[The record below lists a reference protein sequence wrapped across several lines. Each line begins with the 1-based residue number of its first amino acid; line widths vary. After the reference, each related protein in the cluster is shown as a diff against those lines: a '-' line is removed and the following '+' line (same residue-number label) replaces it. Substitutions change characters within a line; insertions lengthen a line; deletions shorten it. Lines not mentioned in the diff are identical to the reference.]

1 MDRKTRF
8 VLSALVLFSC
18 FVLLAL
24 ATYTSPRPGSI
35 IPTGNPVQARF
46 AHTATL
52 LQNGRVLI
60 AGGMERNGVWLN
72 SAELWDPDTERFIA
86 SGKMLARRAGATAT
100 LLPNG
105 QVLIAGGSDGSAPNL
120 ASAELFDP
128 RNGQFTRAGDMLGPR
143 SHAAAILLRSGKVLI
158 AGGNASGDNEQL
170 ATAEIYDPVT
180 GKFAPTGNL
189 QAARSYYTAV
199 MLKDGRVLLAGGLS
213 GGQYPYH
220 QVEATSEIYDPAT
233 ERFTL
238 TGSLATPRFKHGA
251 ALLPDGRVLIVG
263 GSSENG
269 RQYEYSST
277 EIFDSKTGRFSAGP
291 PMNFER
297 YKLFYGVVALRD
309 GRILVAGGAGQMEI
323 YDPSKATFVP
333 IAGPPLDG
341 FYYNTATVLR
351 DGRVLLVDGY
361 GYRPASGAVR
371 QARLFAP

>member
-24 ATYTSPRPGSI
+24 ATYTSPRPGSV
-35 IPTGNPVQARF
+35 TSANDPVQARF

-72 SAELWDPDTERFIA
+72 SAELWDPDNERFVPA
-86 SGKMLARRAGATAT
+86 GGMFARRAGATAT
-100 LLPNG
+100 LLPSG

-120 ASAELFDP
+120 SSAELFDP
-128 RNGQFTRAGDMLGPR
+128 HTSLFSRTGDMLGPR
-143 SHAAAILLRSGKVLI
+143 AHATAILLRSGKVLI

-189 QAARSYYTAV
+189 QSARSYYTAV
-199 MLKDGRVLLAGGLS
+199 MLKDGRVLLTGGLS
-213 GGQYPYH
+213 GGQYPWH
-220 QVEATSEIYDPAT
+220 QVEATAEIFDPAT

-251 ALLPDGRVLIVG
+251 ALLPDGRVLIAG
-263 GSSENG
+263 GSNENG

-277 EIFDSKTGRFSAGP
+277 EIFDPKTGRFSAGP
-291 PMNFER
+291 SMNFER
-297 YKLFYGVVALRD
+297 YKMLSGVVALQD
-309 GRILVAGGAGQMEI
+309 GRILIAGGAGQMEL
-323 YDPSKATFVP
+323 YDPAKSTIVP
-333 IAGPPLDG
+333 IAGPPLNG
-341 FYYNTATVLR
+341 FFYNTATVLR

-371 QARLFAP
+371 QARLFEP

>member
-1 MDRKTRF
+1 MI
-8 VLSALVLFSC
+8 
-18 FVLLAL
+18 
-24 ATYTSPRPGSI
+24 TSRA
-35 IPTGNPVQARF
+35 V
-46 AHTATL
+46 HTATVL
-52 LQNGRVLI
+52 PDGKVLI
-60 AGGMERNGVWLN
+60 VGGFDANGH
-72 SAELWDPDTERFIA
+72 
-86 SGKMLARRAGATAT
+86 
-100 LLPNG
+100 
-105 QVLIAGGSDGSAPNL
+105 NL

-128 RNGQFTRAGDMLGPR
+128 RTGRFTRTGDMLGPR

-189 QAARSYYTAV
+189 QGARSYYTAV

-220 QVEATSEIYDPAT
+220 QVEATAEIYDPAT

-251 ALLPDGRVLIVG
+251 ALLPDGRVLIAG
-263 GSSENG
+263 GSNENG
-269 RQYEYSST
+269 RQYEYAGT
-277 EIFDSKTGRFSAGP
+277 EIFDPKTGRFVAGP
-291 PMNFER
+291 SMNFER
-297 YKLFYGVVALRD
+297 YKMLSGVVTLQD
-309 GRILVAGGAGQMEI
+309 GRILIAGGAGQMEL
-323 YDPSKATFVP
+323 YDPAKSTFVP
-333 IAGPPLDG
+333 IAGPPLEG
-341 FYYNTATVLR
+341 FFYNTATVLR

>member
-24 ATYTSPRPGSI
+24 ATYTNPRPGSVT
-35 IPTGNPVQARF
+35 PANTPMEARF

-60 AGGMERNGVWLN
+60 AGGMERNGVWLS
-72 SAELWDPDTERFIA
+72 SAELWDPDNERFTA
-86 SGKMLARRAGATAT
+86 TGRMFARRAGATAT
-100 LLPNG
+100 LLPSG
-105 QVLIAGGSDGSAPNL
+105 QVLIAGGSDGTAPNL

-128 RNGQFTRAGDMLGPR
+128 RTGLFSRTGDMLGPR

-213 GGQYPYH
+213 GGQYPFH
-220 QVEATSEIYDPAT
+220 QVEATAEIYDPAT

-238 TGSLATPRFKHGA
+238 TGSLATPRFKQGA
-251 ALLPDGRVLIVG
+251 ALLPDGRVLIAG
-263 GSSENG
+263 GANENG

-277 EIFDSKTGRFSAGP
+277 EIFDPKSGRFSAGP
-291 PMNFER
+291 AMNFER
-297 YKLFYGVVALRD
+297 YKMLSGLVTLRD
-309 GRILVAGGAGQMEI
+309 GRILIASGARQMEL
-323 YDPSKATFVP
+323 YDPAKSTIVL
-333 IAGPPLDG
+333 IAGPPLNG
-341 FYYNTATVLR
+341 FFYNTATVLR

-361 GYRPASGAVR
+361 GYRPASGALR

>member
-24 ATYTSPRPGSI
+24 ATYTSPRPGSV
-35 IPTGNPVQARF
+35 IPAGTPVQARF

-72 SAELWDPDTERFIA
+72 STELWDPDNERFIP
-86 SGKMLARRAGATAT
+86 SGMMFARRAGATAT

-105 QVLIAGGSDGSAPNL
+105 QVLIAGGSDGSATNL

-128 RNGQFTRAGDMLGPR
+128 RVGLFTRTGDMLGPR
-143 SHAAAILLRSGKVLI
+143 SHATAILLRSGKVLI
-158 AGGNASGDNEQL
+158 AGGNAAGDSEQL

-180 GKFAPTGNL
+180 GKFTPTGNL
-189 QAARSYYTAV
+189 QSARSYYTAV
-199 MLKDGRVLLAGGLS
+199 MLRDGRVLLAGGLS

-220 QVEATSEIYDPAT
+220 LVEATTEIYDPAT

-238 TGSLATPRFKHGA
+238 TGNMSTPRFKHGA
-251 ALLPDGRVLIVG
+251 ALLSDGRVLIAG
-263 GSSENG
+263 GSNENG

-277 EIFDSKTGRFSAGP
+277 EIFDPKTGRFSAGP
-291 PMNFER
+291 AMNFER
-297 YKLFYGVVALRD
+297 YKMLSGVVVLQD
-309 GRILVAGGAGQMEI
+309 GRVLIAGGAGQMEL
-323 YDPSKATFVP
+323 YDPAKGAFLP
-333 IAGPPLDG
+333 IAGAPLDG
-341 FYYNTATVLR
+341 FFYNTATVLR

-361 GYRPASGAVR
+361 GYRPAAGAVR